1 MIIQCSIVA
10 TCSNG
15 LVIQAR
21 YLTGGN
27 TLPVKKI
34 KVCYDANLSLKDNAL
49 IVALSLQTANKQDV
63 KQWQCNILE
72 CSETV
77 FFTQDVTLNSVKF

>member
-10 TCSNG
+10 TCANG
-15 LVIQAR
+15 LAIQAK

-27 TLPVKKI
+27 TLPVKKS
-34 KVCYDANLSLKDNAL
+34 KTCYDANLSLKANAL
-49 IVALSLQTANKQDV
+49 SVASLLQLANRQTL
-63 KQWQCNILE
+63 KQWQVNVLG

-77 FFTQDVTLNSVKF
+77 FFTQDTTINSVKF

>member
-27 TLPVKKI
+27 SLPIKKI
-34 KVCYDANLSLKDNAL
+34 KVCYDRSLSLKGNAQ
-49 IVALSLQTANKQDV
+49 IAALFLQTANKQGKKD
-63 KQWQCNILE
+63 WQCNVLE
-72 CSETV
+72 CNDTV
-77 FFTQDVTLNSVKF
+77 FFTQDVTINSVEF